1 MCVSENTSN
10 DPGHGIVQP
19 GLTINSNDL
28 AIVTSTSTDTSTGTP
43 QTEIVQAAITQAITV
58 DATVSDT
65 KTVSSTS
72 ASSSSTLSGTT
83 TSAPS
88 AKVTS
93 TESATT
99 STAATSSS
107 SSSTSASAKTT
118 SAPTSTSQTETS
130 SSSSTSAS
138 SSQSKISSTASVTD
152 STPLSSS
159 SSTTSSVATPVAIS
173 AATTS
178 AGPTT
183 VQVFSTDGHL
193 TTLTTQVF
201 AATSTSSP
209 PPAQSALS
217 TTETITINLQISS
230 SFSSMKRDRPVDGSV
245 ISSPYTAYDSVSS
258 VNTHLSI
265 SNPSTLISIMLNK
278 AAVGGV
284 FGAAGLVFLI
294 LLLAVVLKIV
304 RYRSRRQFEK
314 DLDEQVEQEV
324 RSGTPMFGVGKDDDG
339 LSIMGGRVDGF
350 IDPEKA
356 AVARSG
362 YGYPNTTAYPT
373 YGGPIPPQA
382 TQQAYYSPNAPSGA
396 PRRSPPQ
403 DQSPYSNFHDGSG
416 GLSRTISRSSNR
428 SYGSMQ
434 QPPMNAFAS
443 TIQNAG
449 PVLAPATFAA
459 TTYGPYRHGSPA
471 PSAQSQS
478 WQSQNQAGFGA
489 RPGTPLSLTPGGG
502 RGDVPTPPRSVYNP
516 TGNRSESP
524 AFLARYG
531 SSRSPRNSQGE
542 NGNVGG
548 RQVTQIQTGG
558 LAAPSHGKEPPSP
571 NVPLPNPFDQ
581 RDQ

>member
-1 MCVSENTSN
+1 MS
-10 DPGHGIVQP
+10 
-19 GLTINSNDL
+19 LTINSNDL

-58 DATVSDT
+58 DATDSDT

-138 SSQSKISSTASVTD
+138 SSRSKISSTASVTD

-217 TTETITINLQISS
+217 TTET
-230 SFSSMKRDRPVDGSV
+230 FFK
-245 ISSPYTAYDSVSS
+245 
-258 VNTHLSI
+258 
-265 SNPSTLISIMLNK
+265 NK

-294 LLLAVVLKIV
+294 LLLAIVLKIV

-362 YGYPNTTAYPT
+362 CGYPNTTAYPT

-489 RPGTPLSLTPGGG
+489 RPGTPLSLTPGEAEVMCPLL
-502 RGDVPTPPRSVYNP
+502 RGVCITQLVIDRSHRRFWRDMVLRVRLGIRRARMEMLEVVKLPRFKLEVLLPHRMARSPLVPTFHCPIRSIK
-516 TGNRSESP
+516 GIS
-524 AFLARYG
+524 
-531 SSRSPRNSQGE
+531 
-542 NGNVGG
+542 NV
-548 RQVTQIQTGG
+548 V
-558 LAAPSHGKEPPSP
+558 LLMMHMS
-571 NVPLPNPFDQ
+571 L
-581 RDQ
+581 